1 MLKNELFPTG
11 IRATAGSIVIVLG
24 RVTAVA
30 NYKFFPIAVASFG
43 FHYVVYFFA
52 LMMAIMV
59 TWGFRTMIDTDKL
72 SLTEIQDMGKDTG
85 RKKEKEE
92 ENVEVVDAENAEK
105 ALEVVF
111 KNVMEQRAR
120 RRKISVL
127 NEQNLLGV
135 IDEESA
141 RRHLI
146 HGVKEQNCNT
156 NPPEDKELYRKTSKR
171 VTDVIRKGR
180 KISCKF

>member
-1 MLKNELFPTG
+1 MRGELFPTE
-11 IRATAGSIVIVLG
+11 IRATAGSIVVAMGKLIL
-24 RVTAVA
+24 VA
-30 NYKFFPIAVASFG
+30 NYKLFPIAIASFG

-52 LMMAIMV
+52 LMMAVMV
-59 TWGFRTMIDTDKL
+59 TWGFLTIKDTDQL
-72 SLTEIQDMGKDTG
+72 SLTEIQNMGKDTG

-92 ENVEVVDAENAEK
+92 ENEVVDAENAEK

-127 NEQNLLGV
+127 NEQNLLRV

-141 RRHLI
+141 CRYNI
-146 HGVKEQNCNT
+146 HGVKEQRFK
-156 NPPEDKELYRKTSKR
+156 NPLELQELYNRTSKR
-171 VTDVIRKGR
+171 VTDDERRKGR